1 MQSCA
6 IAPKTN
12 ALQHISGQHA
22 SLFTLCCCAS
32 KAGSSLVPLYYNALT
47 ALTTT
52 STLYRLQICC
62 KRRYSNQY
70 TPDVHD
76 PSAGVVE
83 ASCRSTTT
91 GAGNVQ
97 AQPRLAPTR
106 SLLAGPDAPAAPL
119 PLSSQRLSLL
129 HSDCKRCPAVKE
141 LDPSVICS
149 LVNGPRAAPQGY
161 GIPTI
166 LLLQF
171 AVFIEHPPVVII
183 RQSPAHCL
191 CMQTEASL
199 TGEVHLPNANIHS
212 TPIDRQFEWT
222 KFYLFFC

>member
-1 MQSCA
+1 MHHDKLIRA
-6 IAPKTN
+6 VFHPV
-12 ALQHISGQHA
+12 L
-22 SLFTLCCCAS
+22 
-32 KAGSSLVPLYYNALT
+32 YNALT
-47 ALTTT
+47 ALITT
-52 STLYRLQICC
+52 STLHRSQICC
-62 KRRYSNQY
+62 KRRHSNLY

-76 PSAGVVE
+76 CPSAGVVE

-97 AQPRLAPTR
+97 AQPRLAPTH

-119 PLSSQRLSLL
+119 PLSSQKLRLL
-129 HSDCKRCPAVKE
+129 HSDRKSCPAVKE

-171 AVFIEHPPVVII
+171 SVFNEHPPDVNI
-183 RQSPAHCL
+183 RQSPAYCL
-191 CMQTEASL
+191 CTC
-199 TGEVHLPNANIHS
+199 
-212 TPIDRQFEWT
+212 R
-222 KFYLFFC
+222 